1 MARGHFISSNYPTNI
16 LTIEVKDTF
25 LETGVIVVNS
35 YKRLALAISINTV
48 IMFLLTY
55 VMINNID
62 DFRVNINNI
71 YMALIMAAP
80 MVIVMLLV
88 MNPMF
93 KKKNLNNLIFIT
105 FGTLIIILFFLIR
118 TQSLIGNE
126 QLLRAM
132 TPHHSEAILVCE
144 NASIT
149 DPDIIE
155 LCNEIIQTQREEIAQ
170 MNAILE
176 RYR

>member
-1 MARGHFISSNYPTNI
+1 M
-16 LTIEVKDTF
+16 E
-25 LETGVIVVNS
+25 NS
-35 YKRLALAISINTV
+35 YKKLALAISINTV

-55 VMINNID
+55 IMIDTIG
-62 DFRVNINNI
+62 DFRISLNNI

-88 MNPMF
+88 MHSMF
-93 KKKNLNNLIFIT
+93 MNKKLNVGLHVT
-105 FGTLIIILFFLIR
+105 FGVVIILLFFLIR
-118 TQSLIGNE
+118 NQVFIGNE
-126 QLLRAM
+126 QLLRSM

-144 NASIT
+144 RSAID
-149 DPDIIE
+149 DPEIVE
-155 LCNEIIQTQREEIAQ
+155 LCGEIIRTQEEEIAQ